1 MHHRSYRGYHEN
13 LEVYN
18 ASLFGKNN
26 LNQGNKILLP
36 ASALQQ
42 VLNLKQQGPMIFRLQ
57 STLDERKY
65 TYVGV
70 LEFTAEEG
78 TCVIPDWM
86 FESIGF
92 TNGQQIIVSHEKR
105 LERGKL
111 IKIQPHETAFVDLP
125 DPRAIL
131 ENHLRNFI
139 CLTEGETISINF
151 HKTNYLIDIVKVEP
165 TNILKAVCINEA
177 DIEIDFMQ
185 PLDFNDAPPNL
196 IKKSSSLVQQEEQ
209 QAQKQ
214 QAIFTGTGVRIDGK
228 PLNTQMRKPSEDV
241 KPTEQYNPRK
251 HKLINGLKQTEEA
264 NQFVGSCIK
273 LGNTGTQNK
282 KNA

>member
-1 MHHRSYRGYHEN
+1 MNRSFRGYQN
-13 LEVYN
+13 MLEVYS
-18 ASLFGKNN
+18 ASTFQKKT

-42 VLNLKQQGPMIFRLQ
+42 VLHLKQQGPMIFRLQ
-57 STLDERKY
+57 STQDDKKC

-86 FESIGF
+86 FESMGF
-92 TNGQQIIVSHEKR
+92 FDGCNIIISHEKK
-105 LERGKL
+105 LEQGKL
-111 IKIQPHETAFVDLP
+111 IRIQPHETAFIDLP

-151 HKTNYLIDIVKVEP
+151 HNTNYLIDIVKVEP
-165 TNILKAVCINEA
+165 TNNLKAVCINEA
-177 DIEIDFMQ
+177 DVEIDFMK

-196 IKKSSSLVQQEEQ
+196 IKKSSSLVQQEEL

-214 QAIFTGTGVRIDGK
+214 QTVFTGTGVRIDGK

-241 KPTEQYNPRK
+241 KPVEPYNPRK
-251 HKLINGLKQTEEA
+251 HKLTNGLKQTQEA
-264 NQFVGSCIK
+264 TQFVGSSIK
-273 LGNTGTQNK
+273 WGNTGTQNK

>member
-1 MHHRSYRGYHEN
+1 MHRSYRGYHDN
-13 LEVYN
+13 LEVFG
-18 ASLFGKNN
+18 ASTFSKRN

-36 ASALQQ
+36 ASALEQ
-42 VLNLKQQGPMIFRLQ
+42 LIRSKQQGPMIFRLQ
-57 STLDERKY
+57 STQDNNKY

-86 FESIGF
+86 LESMGF
-92 TNGQQIIVSHEKR
+92 FDGCQIIISHEKR
-105 LERGKL
+105 LEQGKL
-111 IKIQPHETAFVDLP
+111 IRIQPHETAFIDLP

-151 HKTNYLIDIVKVEP
+151 HNINYSIDIVKVEP
-165 TNILKAVCINEA
+165 SNILKAVCINEA
-177 DIEIDFMQ
+177 DIEIDFLK

-196 IKKSSSLVQQEEQ
+196 VKKSSSLVQQEEL

-214 QAIFTGTGVRIDGK
+214 QTVFTGTGVRIDGK

-241 KPTEQYNPRK
+241 KTVEPYDPRK
-251 HKLINGLKQTEEA
+251 QKLKNGLKQTQEA
-264 NQFVGSCIK
+264 TQFVGSSIK